1 MTSYIQ
7 TTIHSKIAK
16 YSTSQTGKR
25 RPAQT
30 DSGLCS
36 AEESP
41 TGVQA
46 ASSEIMKWKSAEKSR
61 L

>member
-16 YSTSQTGKR
+16 YPTPNPGNR
-25 RPAQT
+25 RPVQR
-30 DSGLCS
+30 DSELSS

-41 TGVQA
+41 TGDQA
-46 ASSEIMKWKSAEKSR
+46 ASSEITKSKSAKK
-61 L
+61 